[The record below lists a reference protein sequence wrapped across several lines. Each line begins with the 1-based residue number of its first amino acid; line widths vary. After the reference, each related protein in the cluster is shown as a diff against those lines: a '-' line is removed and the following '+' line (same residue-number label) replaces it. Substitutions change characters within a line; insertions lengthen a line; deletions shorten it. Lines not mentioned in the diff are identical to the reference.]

1 MILFGPP
8 GAGTPH
14 LATPC
19 SFAQQSPQ
27 HRTSRFMGCLS
38 ASSASRSYISPPP
51 PHPLPRA
58 TPRWAPCTH
67 PAIACSRRSAAHGMH
82 TIGVAKAPDSPSLVL
97 ELVFSSPNGSYHAS
111 AKQDGS
117 REEKEGEGEGWR
129 ERERRR
135 RRRITRCRDAAFNT
149 ASDLV
154 PLPLPGKGTHGP
166 KIVEKLSI
174 PQLSTGDML
183 RAAVAAGTEVGKQA
197 KAVMDSGG

>member
-1 MILFGPP
+1 MG
-8 GAGTPH
+8 
-14 LATPC
+14 
-19 SFAQQSPQ
+19 
-27 HRTSRFMGCLS
+27 RTMLQRNKTE
-38 ASSASRSYISPPP
+38 AER
-51 PHPLPRA
+51 
-58 TPRWAPCTH
+58 
-67 PAIACSRRSAAHGMH
+67 
-82 TIGVAKAPDSPSLVL
+82 K
-97 ELVFSSPNGSYHAS
+97 
-111 AKQDGS
+111 K
-117 REEKEGEGEGWR
+117 R
-129 ERERRR
+129 ERERDGGRERRRIR